1 MDRQLNIPCGW
12 SGSIHTFLSLSKQ
25 DWLTALHEHHQRCMN
40 CPADE
45 SQQAAWAHSVF
56 YSEKIFSCRSSG
68 IFFSKIFAAPIFFN
82 FFNHSENFVN
92 FFSDLPEFLKKISGN
107 FLRPSNF
114 FWKFFRILK
123 FFFEFMKI
131 IKNFFV
137 KFFSGCSDESLKT
150 MLLSLF
156 SEIRLFSVFHFLPFY
171 GS

>member
-114 FWKFFRILK
+114 F
-123 FFFEFMKI
+123 
-131 IKNFFV
+131 
-137 KFFSGCSDESLKT
+137 
-150 MLLSLF
+150 
-156 SEIRLFSVFHFLPFY
+156 
-171 GS
+171 

>member
-25 DWLTALHEHHQRCMN
+25 DWLSALHEHHQRCMN

-45 SQQAAWAHSVF
+45 SQQAAWNHSVF

-68 IFFSKIFAAPIFFN
+68 IFFQKFLQHQI
-82 FFNHSENFVN
+82 FFNHSENFVK

-114 FWKFFRILK
+114 F
-123 FFFEFMKI
+123 
-131 IKNFFV
+131 
-137 KFFSGCSDESLKT
+137 
-150 MLLSLF
+150 
-156 SEIRLFSVFHFLPFY
+156 
-171 GS
+171 